1 MNAVKA
7 GDNSWLA
14 LKYGKLPLDWEN
26 EIKEGFNECWRVLKK
41 YGTLVMKW
49 NEEQIKTS
57 DVLRAPGRD
66 PHFGDR
72 RSKTRWLIFFKGEEE
87 E

>member
-1 MNAVKA
+1 
-7 GDNSWLA
+7 
-14 LKYGKLPLDWEN
+14 
-26 EIKEGFNECWRVLKK
+26 
-41 YGTLVMKW
+41 MKW

-57 DVLRAPGRD
+57 DVLRALGRD